1 MQRDE
6 QIFELI
12 LEEQDRQIHG
22 LELIASENF
31 VSDQVMEA
39 AGSCLT
45 NKYAEGYPNK
55 RYYGGCEVV
64 DIVEQIAIDRAK
76 ALFGAAYANVQPH
89 SGSQANTAVFAA
101 CLKPGDKILG
111 FDLSHGG
118 HLTHGSPVNFSGK
131 LYNPVFYGVD
141 AVTGRLDYDK
151 IQEDDTIN
159 FLDLTSFAPGKP
171 LTLEFVHADGS
182 KDIIMANHTYN
193 EGQIE
198 WFKAGCALNLIAAG
212 K

>member
-6 QIFELI
+6 EIFDLI
-12 LEEQDRQIHG
+12 LDEQDRQIHG
-22 LELIASENF
+22 IELIASENF

-39 AGSCLT
+39 QGSCLT
-45 NKYAEGYPNK
+45 NKYAEGYPGK

-76 ALFGAAYANVQPH
+76 ALFGAEYVNVQPH

-111 FDLSHGG
+111 FDLAHGG

-131 LYNPVFYGVD
+131 LYHPVFYGVEQE
-141 AVTGRLDYDK
+141 TGVLNYDK
-151 IQEDDTIN
+151 IQEIATKEQ
-159 FLDLTSFAPGKP
+159 PK
-171 LTLEFVHADGS
+171 
-182 KDIIMANHTYN
+182 II
-193 EGQIE
+193 I
-198 WFKAGCALNLIAAG
+198 AGASVAIS
-212 K
+212 